1 MTKKDNMISKNMNR
15 IFLIIGMV
23 IAGAFAV
30 SCDNDDDYNV
40 VLPVY
45 QDVIFT
51 QGGTQVSSRAIMAD
65 QPVTVTLVQAKKG
78 KGIYRYNYI
87 WSSDAELQNFQTG
100 QISSNYDTDP
110 TNSFTATTP
119 GNYTMT
125 IKVRYDYSGNKAPVA
140 PSVEIANGTVTYN
153 AAGALYG
160 EATITKEFTI
170 R

>member
-1 MTKKDNMISKNMNR
+1 MNR

-78 KGIYRYNYI
+78 KTVTLVQAKKGKGIYRYNYI

-110 TNSFTATTP
+110 TNTFTATTP

-140 PSVEIANGTVTYN
+140 PSVEIANGTVSYN